1 MNRMLINECK
11 CCPNSPRLARARAI
25 FFRATNA
32 DRSVLASTRASQP
45 PALAPRVGPGPF
57 RPARRAVVPA
67 SFRSP
72 GTGTAGG
79 GTRETEQAKKK
90 KVKKEERGGERG
102 RERERIGRTGLPALP
117 HKYGFSRAV
126 YDRKRVE
133 PRERSRA

>member
-1 MNRMLINECK
+1 M
-11 CCPNSPRLARARAI
+11 SARTCRPETTEVV

-32 DRSVLASTRASQP
+32 NRSVVRGTRGRGASARSD
-45 PALAPRVGPGPF
+45 LFGRSV
-57 RPARRAVVPA
+57 RRAMVPA

-79 GTRETEQAKKK
+79 VRAERAKQAKREKETGRG
-90 KVKKEERGGERG
+90 VGRKEEGGGGGGKDRPWG
-102 RERERIGRTGLPALP
+102 RAGRLLALP

-133 PRERSRA
+133 PREPRRA